1 MTAERDSAPE
11 PGSRLRGWL
20 AALAVYRD
28 RRVIAIAI
36 LGFASGLPLA
46 LTGQTLQAWLTES
59 DIPLGEI
66 GLFALVGVPYTLKYL
81 WAPLVDRL
89 PLPVLTRLLG
99 RRRGWLVFAQVLL
112 MAAIVALSASNPRDA
127 LLATA
132 LCAIAVAFASA
143 TQDIVI
149 DAWRVEILEERQ
161 LAAGAAAIVFGYR
174 VGMLVSSAGAL
185 YLATLFAWPL
195 VYAAMAGI
203 LVVGSITVLL
213 AGEPEARPR
222 GDAERRLAEAQDW
235 LAARPH
241 LSGGAARLLAWLYA
255 SVAGPFLQFMSR
267 RGWIG
272 ILLFVLL
279 FKLGD
284 SLAGV
289 LATSFYLQTG
299 FTKAEIAEVSKLYGF
314 VATMAGLFIGGWL
327 MQAVGL
333 YRALWVCGILQ
344 MGSNLM
350 FAVLAL
356 HGHDIWLLALT
367 VGFENL
373 AGGMGTAALV
383 AYLSALCD
391 IAYTATQYALLS
403 SLTAVARTVLSSYAG
418 YLAAGLGWPLFFVA
432 TTVAA
437 LPGLALLAWLTR
449 RGAPTRI
456 VERRS
461 DGPLLAED

>member
-1 MTAERDSAPE
+1 MTAQ
-11 PGSRLRGWL
+11 RLRDWL
-20 AALAVYRD
+20 AAFAVYRD
-28 RRVIAIAI
+28 RRVLAIAV

-59 DIPLGEI
+59 GASLKDI
-66 GLFALVGVPYTLKYL
+66 GLFALVGVPYTLKFI

-89 PLPVLTRLLG
+89 PLPLLTRWLG
-99 RRRGWLVFAQVLL
+99 RRRGWLVFAQALL
-112 MAAIVALSASNPRDA
+112 MAAIAALAFSNPGQA
-127 LLATA
+127 LAFTA
-132 LCAIAVAFASA
+132 LCAVAVAFASA

-174 VGMLVSSAGAL
+174 IGMLVSSAGAL
-185 YLATLFAWPL
+185 YLATVFAWPL
-195 VYAAMAGI
+195 VYLAMAAI
-203 LVVGSITVLL
+203 LVIGAITVLL
-213 AGEPEARPR
+213 VGEPAAKPR
-222 GDAERRLAEAQDW
+222 GDAERRFAEAQSW

-241 LSGGAARLLAWLYA
+241 LSGASAAVMAWLYA

-267 RGWIG
+267 KGWIG
-272 ILLFVLL
+272 ILLFVML

-289 LATSFYLQTG
+289 LATSFYLNIG

-314 VATMAGLFIGGWL
+314 AATMLGLFLGGWL

-333 YRALWVCGILQ
+333 YRALWVCGVLQ
-344 MGSNLM
+344 MGSNLL

-356 HGHDIWLLALT
+356 RGHDLWFLALT
-367 VGFENL
+367 VGVENL
-373 AGGMGTAALV
+373 ASGMGTAALV

-418 YLAAGLGWPLFFVA
+418 FMAESLGWPLFFLA

-449 RGAPTRI
+449 RGAATRI
-456 VERRS
+456 VEKRP
-461 DGPLLAED
+461 GIVLADD

>member
-1 MTAERDSAPE
+1 VTAV
-11 PGSRLRGWL
+11 SRLRDWL
-20 AALAVYRD
+20 AAFAVYRD
-28 RRVIAIAI
+28 RRVLAIAV

-59 DIPLGEI
+59 GASLKDI
-66 GLFALVGVPYTLKYL
+66 GLFALVGVPYTLKFI

-89 PLPVLTRLLG
+89 PLPLLTRWLG
-99 RRRGWLVFAQVLL
+99 RRRGWLVFAQALL
-112 MAAIVALSASNPRDA
+112 MLAIAALAVSNPGQA
-127 LLATA
+127 LAFTA
-132 LCAIAVAFASA
+132 LCAVAVAFASA

-174 VGMLVSSAGAL
+174 IGMLVSSAGAL
-185 YLATLFAWPL
+185 YLATVFAWPL
-195 VYAAMAGI
+195 VYLAMAAI
-203 LVVGSITVLL
+203 LVIGAITVLL
-213 AGEPEARPR
+213 VGEPAAKPR
-222 GDAERRLAEAQDW
+222 GDAERRFAEAESW

-241 LSGGAARLLAWLYA
+241 LSGATAAVMAWLYA

-267 RGWIG
+267 KGWIG
-272 ILLFVLL
+272 ILLFVML

-289 LATSFYLQTG
+289 LATSFYLNIG
-299 FTKAEIAEVSKLYGF
+299 FTKAEIAEVGKLYGF
-314 VATMAGLFIGGWL
+314 AATMLGLFLGGWL

-344 MGSNLM
+344 MGSNLL
-350 FAVLAL
+350 FAVLAVR
-356 HGHDIWLLALT
+356 GHDLWFLALT
-367 VGFENL
+367 VGVENL
-373 AGGMGTAALV
+373 ASGMGTAALV

-418 YLAAGLGWPLFFVA
+418 FWAESLGWPVFFLA
-432 TTVAA
+432 TTAAA
-437 LPGLALLAWLTR
+437 LPGLILLAWLTR
-449 RGAPTRI
+449 RGAATRI
-456 VERRS
+456 VEKRP
-461 DGPLLAED
+461 GIVLAED

>member
-1 MTAERDSAPE
+1 MTAQ
-11 PGSRLRGWL
+11 RLRDWL
-20 AALAVYRD
+20 AAFAVYRD
-28 RRVIAIAI
+28 RRVLAIAV

-59 DIPLGEI
+59 GASLKDI
-66 GLFALVGVPYTLKYL
+66 GLFALVGVPYTLKFI

-89 PLPVLTRLLG
+89 PLPLLTRWLG
-99 RRRGWLVFAQVLL
+99 RRRGWLVFAQALL
-112 MAAIVALSASNPRDA
+112 MATIAALAFSNPGQA
-127 LLATA
+127 LAFTA
-132 LCAIAVAFASA
+132 LCAVAVAFASA

-174 VGMLVSSAGAL
+174 IGMLVSSAGAL
-185 YLATLFAWPL
+185 YLATVFAWPL
-195 VYAAMAGI
+195 VYLAMAAI
-203 LVVGSITVLL
+203 LVIGAITVLL
-213 AGEPEARPR
+213 VGEPAAKPR
-222 GDAERRLAEAQDW
+222 GDAERRFAEAQSW

-241 LSGGAARLLAWLYA
+241 LSGASAAVMAWLYA

-267 RGWIG
+267 KGWIG
-272 ILLFVLL
+272 ILLFVML

-289 LATSFYLQTG
+289 LATSFYLNIG

-314 VATMAGLFIGGWL
+314 AATMLGLFLGGWL

-333 YRALWVCGILQ
+333 YRALWVCGVLQ
-344 MGSNLM
+344 MGSNLL

-356 HGHDIWLLALT
+356 RGHDLWFLALT
-367 VGFENL
+367 VGVENL
-373 AGGMGTAALV
+373 ASGMGTAALV

-418 YLAAGLGWPLFFVA
+418 FMAESLGWPLFFLA

-449 RGAPTRI
+449 RGAATRI
-456 VERRS
+456 VEKRP
-461 DGPLLAED
+461 GIVLADD

>member
-1 MTAERDSAPE
+1 MTAA
-11 PGSRLRGWL
+11 SRLRVWL
-20 AALAVYRD
+20 AAFAVYRD
-28 RRVIAIAI
+28 RRVLAIAV

-59 DIPLGEI
+59 GASLKDI
-66 GLFALVGVPYTLKYL
+66 GLFALVGVPYTLKFI

-89 PLPVLTRLLG
+89 PLPLLTRWLG
-99 RRRGWLVFAQVLL
+99 RRRSWLVFAQALL
-112 MAAIVALSASNPRDA
+112 MLAIAALAFSNPGQA
-127 LLATA
+127 LAFTA
-132 LCAIAVAFASA
+132 LCAVAVAFASA

-174 VGMLVSSAGAL
+174 IGMLVSSAGAL
-185 YLATLFAWPL
+185 YLATVFAWPL
-195 VYAAMAGI
+195 VYLAMAAI
-203 LVVGSITVLL
+203 LVIGAITVLL
-213 AGEPEARPR
+213 VGEPVAKPR
-222 GDAERRLAEAQDW
+222 GDAERRFAEAESW
-235 LAARPH
+235 LSARPH
-241 LSGGAARLLAWLYA
+241 LSGAAAALAAWLYA

-267 RGWIG
+267 KGWIG
-272 ILLFVLL
+272 ILLFVML

-289 LATSFYLQTG
+289 LATSFYLNLG

-314 VATMAGLFIGGWL
+314 AATMLGLFLGGWL

-344 MGSNLM
+344 MGSNLL
-350 FAVLAL
+350 FAVLAVR
-356 HGHDIWLLALT
+356 GHDLWFLALT

-373 AGGMGTAALV
+373 ASGMGTAALV

-418 YLAAGLGWPLFFVA
+418 FMAESLGWPVFFL
-432 TTVAA
+432 TTTLAA
-437 LPGLALLAWLTR
+437 LPGLILLAWLTR
-449 RGAPTRI
+449 RGAATRI
-456 VERRS
+456 AEKRPGIV
-461 DGPLLAED
+461 LAED

>member
-1 MTAERDSAPE
+1 VTAQ
-11 PGSRLRGWL
+11 RLRDWL
-20 AALAVYRD
+20 TAFAVYRD
-28 RRVIAIAI
+28 RRVLAIAV

-59 DIPLGEI
+59 GASLKDI
-66 GLFALVGVPYTLKYL
+66 GLFALVGVPYTLKFI

-89 PLPVLTRLLG
+89 PLPLLTRWLG
-99 RRRGWLVFAQVLL
+99 RRRGWLVFAQALL
-112 MAAIVALSASNPRDA
+112 MTAIAALAFSNPGQA
-127 LLATA
+127 LAFTA
-132 LCAIAVAFASA
+132 LCAVAVAFASA

-174 VGMLVSSAGAL
+174 IGMLVSSAGAL
-185 YLATLFAWPL
+185 YLATVFAWPL
-195 VYAAMAGI
+195 VYLAMAAV
-203 LVVGSITVLL
+203 LVIGAITVLL
-213 AGEPEARPR
+213 VGEPESKPR
-222 GDAERRLAEAQDW
+222 GDAERRFAEAQSW

-241 LSGGAARLLAWLYA
+241 LSGAVAAVMAWLYA

-267 RGWIG
+267 KGWIG
-272 ILLFVLL
+272 ILLFVML

-289 LATSFYLQTG
+289 LATSFYLNLG

-314 VATMAGLFIGGWL
+314 AATMLGLFLGGWL

-344 MGSNLM
+344 MGSNLL
-350 FAVLAL
+350 FAVLAMR
-356 HGHDIWLLALT
+356 GHDLWFLALT
-367 VGFENL
+367 VGVENL
-373 AGGMGTAALV
+373 ASGMGTAALV

-418 YLAAGLGWPLFFVA
+418 FMAESLGWPLFFLA

-449 RGAPTRI
+449 RGAATRI
-456 VERRS
+456 VEKRP
-461 DGPLLAED
+461 GILLAED

>member
-1 MTAERDSAPE
+1 MTAK
-11 PGSRLRGWL
+11 RLRDWL
-20 AALAVYRD
+20 AAFAVYRD
-28 RRVIAIAI
+28 RRVIAIAL

-59 DIPLGEI
+59 GASLQSI
-66 GLFALVGVPYTLKYL
+66 GLFALVGVPYTLKFL

-89 PLPVLTRLLG
+89 PLPGFTRLLG

-112 MAAIVALSASNPRDA
+112 LAAILALAASNPAGA
-127 LLATA
+127 LAATA
-132 LCAIAVAFASA
+132 LCAVAVAFASA

-149 DAWRVEILEERQ
+149 DAWRVEILEEEQ

-195 VYAAMAGI
+195 VYAAMAAAL
-203 LVVGSITVLL
+203 LVGVVTVLL
-213 AGEPEARPR
+213 VGEPAAKPR
-222 GDAERRLAEAQDW
+222 GDAERRFAEAEAW

-241 LSGGAARLLAWLYA
+241 LSGPSARLLAWFYA
-255 SVAGPFLQFMSR
+255 SAAGPFLQFMSR
-267 RGWIG
+267 KGWVG
-272 ILLFVLL
+272 ILLFVML

-284 SLAGV
+284 SLAGT
-289 LATSFYLQTG
+289 LATSFYLQIG

-314 VATMAGLFIGGWL
+314 GATMIGLFLGGWL

-333 YRALWVCGILQ
+333 YRSLWICGFLQ
-344 MGSNLM
+344 MGSNLL
-350 FAVLAL
+350 FAALAL
-356 HGHDIWLLALT
+356 HGHDLWFLALT
-367 VGFENL
+367 VGVENL

-403 SLTAVARTVLSSYAG
+403 SFTAVARTLLSSYAG
-418 YLAAGLGWPLFFVA
+418 FLAAPLGWPLFFVA

-449 RGAPTRI
+449 RGAATRI
-456 VERRS
+456 ERRR
-461 DGPLLAED
+461 DEAPVLAED

>member
-1 MTAERDSAPE
+1 MTAR
-11 PGSRLRGWL
+11 RLLDWL
-20 AALAVYRD
+20 AAFAVYRD
-28 RRVIAIAI
+28 RRVLAIAV

-59 DIPLGEI
+59 GASLKDI
-66 GLFALVGVPYTLKYL
+66 GLFALVGVPYTLKFL

-89 PLPVLTRLLG
+89 PLPLLTRWLG
-99 RRRGWLVFAQVLL
+99 RRRGWLIFAQALL
-112 MAAIVALSASNPRDA
+112 MAAIAALAFSNPGQA
-127 LLATA
+127 LIFTA
-132 LCAIAVAFASA
+132 FCAVAVAFASA

-174 VGMLVSSAGAL
+174 IGMLVSSAGAL
-185 YLATLFAWPL
+185 YMATIFAWPL
-195 VYAAMAGI
+195 VYLAMAAI
-203 LVVGSITVLL
+203 LVIGAITVLL
-213 AGEPEARPR
+213 AGEPAAKQR
-222 GDAERRLAEAQDW
+222 GDAERRFAEAQSW

-241 LSGGAARLLAWLYA
+241 LSGMTAAAMAWLYT

-267 RGWIG
+267 KGWIG
-272 ILLFVLL
+272 ILLFVML

-289 LATSFYLQTG
+289 LATSFYLNLG
-299 FTKAEIAEVSKLYGF
+299 FTKSEIAEVSKLYGF
-314 VATMAGLFIGGWL
+314 AATMLGLFLGGWL

-344 MGSNLM
+344 MGSNLL
-350 FAVLAL
+350 FAVLAMQ
-356 HGHDIWLLALT
+356 GHDLWFLALT
-367 VGFENL
+367 VGVENL
-373 AGGMGTAALV
+373 ASGMGTAALV

-418 YLAAGLGWPLFFVA
+418 FMAESLGWPLFFVA

-449 RGAPTRI
+449 RGAATRI
-456 VERRS
+456 AENRS
-461 DGPLLAED
+461 GILLADD

>member
-1 MTAERDSAPE
+1 MTAV
-11 PGSRLRGWL
+11 SRLRDWL
-20 AALAVYRD
+20 AAFAVYRD
-28 RRVIAIAI
+28 RRVLAIAV

-59 DIPLGEI
+59 GASLKDI
-66 GLFALVGVPYTLKYL
+66 GLFALVGVPYTLKFI

-89 PLPVLTRLLG
+89 PLPLLTRWLG
-99 RRRGWLVFAQVLL
+99 RRRGWLVFAQALL
-112 MAAIVALSASNPRDA
+112 MLAITALAFSNPGQA
-127 LLATA
+127 LAFTA
-132 LCAIAVAFASA
+132 LCAVAVAFASA

-174 VGMLVSSAGAL
+174 IGMLVSSAGAL
-185 YLATLFAWPL
+185 YLATVFAWPL
-195 VYAAMAGI
+195 VYLAMAAI
-203 LVVGSITVLL
+203 LVIGAVTVLL
-213 AGEPEARPR
+213 VGEPAAKPC
-222 GDAERRLAEAQDW
+222 GDAERRFAEAESW
-235 LAARPH
+235 LSVRPH
-241 LSGGAARLLAWLYA
+241 LSGTTAAVMAWLYA

-267 RGWIG
+267 KGWIG
-272 ILLFVLL
+272 ILLFVML

-289 LATSFYLQTG
+289 LATSFYLNLG

-314 VATMAGLFIGGWL
+314 AATMLGLFLGGWL

-344 MGSNLM
+344 MGSNLL
-350 FAVLAL
+350 FAVLAMR
-356 HGHDIWLLALT
+356 GHDLWFLALT
-367 VGFENL
+367 VGVENL
-373 AGGMGTAALV
+373 ASGMGTAALV

-418 YLAAGLGWPLFFVA
+418 FMAESLGWPVFFLA

-437 LPGLALLAWLTR
+437 LPGLILLAWLTR
-449 RGAPTRI
+449 RGAATRI
-456 VERRS
+456 VEKRP
-461 DGPLLAED
+461 GIVLAED

>member
-1 MTAERDSAPE
+1 MTAVSRPRD
-11 PGSRLRGWL
+11 WL
-20 AALAVYRD
+20 AAFAVYRD
-28 RRVIAIAI
+28 RRVLAIAV

-59 DIPLGEI
+59 GASLKDI
-66 GLFALVGVPYTLKYL
+66 GLFALVGVPYTLKFI

-89 PLPVLTRLLG
+89 PLPLLTRWLG
-99 RRRGWLVFAQVLL
+99 RRRGWLVFAQALL
-112 MAAIVALSASNPRDA
+112 MLAIAALAFSNPGQA
-127 LLATA
+127 LAFTA
-132 LCAIAVAFASA
+132 LCAVAVAFASA

-174 VGMLVSSAGAL
+174 IGMLVSSAGAL
-185 YLATLFAWPL
+185 YLATAFAWPL
-195 VYAAMAGI
+195 VYLAMAAI
-203 LVVGSITVLL
+203 LVIGAITVLL
-213 AGEPEARPR
+213 VGEPAAKPR
-222 GDAERRLAEAQDW
+222 GDAERRFAEAESW
-235 LAARPH
+235 LSGRPH
-241 LSGGAARLLAWLYA
+241 LSGATAAVMAWLYA

-267 RGWIG
+267 KGWIG
-272 ILLFVLL
+272 ILLFVML

-289 LATSFYLQTG
+289 LATSFYLNIG
-299 FTKAEIAEVSKLYGF
+299 FTKTEIAEVSKLYGF
-314 VATMAGLFIGGWL
+314 AATMLGLFLGGWL

-344 MGSNLM
+344 MGSNLL
-350 FAVLAL
+350 FAVLAMR
-356 HGHDIWLLALT
+356 GHDLWFLALT
-367 VGFENL
+367 VGVENL
-373 AGGMGTAALV
+373 ASGMGTAALV

-418 YLAAGLGWPLFFVA
+418 FLAESLGWPVFFLA

-437 LPGLALLAWLTR
+437 LPGLILLAWLTR
-449 RGAPTRI
+449 RGAVTRI
-456 VERRS
+456 VEKRP
-461 DGPLLAED
+461 GIVLAED

>member
-1 MTAERDSAPE
+1 MTAQ
-11 PGSRLRGWL
+11 RLRDWL
-20 AALAVYRD
+20 AAFAVYRD
-28 RRVIAIAI
+28 RRVLAIAV

-59 DIPLGEI
+59 GASLKDI
-66 GLFALVGVPYTLKYL
+66 GLFALVGVPYTLKFI

-89 PLPVLTRLLG
+89 PLPLLTRWLG
-99 RRRGWLVFAQVLL
+99 RRRGWLVFAQALL
-112 MAAIVALSASNPRDA
+112 MAAIAALAFSNPGQA
-127 LLATA
+127 LAFTA
-132 LCAIAVAFASA
+132 LCAVAVAFASA

-174 VGMLVSSAGAL
+174 IGMLVSSAGAL
-185 YLATLFAWPL
+185 YLATVFAWPL
-195 VYAAMAGI
+195 VYLAMAAI
-203 LVVGSITVLL
+203 LVIGAITVLL
-213 AGEPEARPR
+213 VGEPAAKPR
-222 GDAERRLAEAQDW
+222 GDAERRFAEAQSW

-241 LSGGAARLLAWLYA
+241 LSGASSAVMAWLYA

-267 RGWIG
+267 KGWIG
-272 ILLFVLL
+272 ILLFVML

-289 LATSFYLQTG
+289 LATSFYLNIG
-299 FTKAEIAEVSKLYGF
+299 FTKAEIADVSKLYGF
-314 VATMAGLFIGGWL
+314 AATMLGLFLGGWL

-333 YRALWVCGILQ
+333 YRALWVCGVLQ
-344 MGSNLM
+344 MGSNLL

-356 HGHDIWLLALT
+356 RGHDLWFLALT
-367 VGFENL
+367 VGVENL
-373 AGGMGTAALV
+373 ASGMGTAALV

-418 YLAAGLGWPLFFVA
+418 FMAESLGWPLFFLA

-449 RGAPTRI
+449 RGAATRI
-456 VERRS
+456 VEKRP
-461 DGPLLAED
+461 GIVLADD

>member
-1 MTAERDSAPE
+1 MTAQ
-11 PGSRLRGWL
+11 RLRDWL

-28 RRVIAIAI
+28 RRVLAIAI

-59 DIPLGEI
+59 GASLKDI
-66 GLFALVGVPYTLKYL
+66 GLFALVGVPYTLKFV

-89 PLPVLTRLLG
+89 PLPLLTRWFG
-99 RRRGWLVFAQVLL
+99 RRRGWLVFAQGLL
-112 MAAIVALSASNPRDA
+112 MAAIAALAFSNPGQA
-127 LLATA
+127 LAFTA
-132 LCAIAVAFASA
+132 LCAVAVAFASA

-174 VGMLVSSAGAL
+174 IGMLVSSAGAL
-185 YLATLFAWPL
+185 YLATVFAWPL
-195 VYAAMAGI
+195 VYLAMAAI
-203 LVVGSITVLL
+203 LVIGVVTVFLV
-213 AGEPEARPR
+213 GEPMARPR
-222 GDAERRLAEAQDW
+222 GDAERRFAEAQAW

-241 LSGGAARLLAWLYA
+241 LSGATAAVMAWLYA

-267 RGWIG
+267 KGWVG
-272 ILLFVLL
+272 ILLFVML

-289 LATSFYLQTG
+289 LATSFYLNLG
-299 FTKAEIAEVSKLYGF
+299 FTKAEIAEVGKLYGF
-314 VATMAGLFIGGWL
+314 AATMLGLFLGGWL

-344 MGSNLM
+344 MVSNLL
-350 FAVLAL
+350 FAVLAMR
-356 HGHDIWLLALT
+356 GHDLWFLAFT
-367 VGFENL
+367 VGVENL
-373 AGGMGTAALV
+373 ASGMGTAALV

-418 YLAAGLGWPLFFVA
+418 FMAESLGWPLFFLA

-449 RGAPTRI
+449 RGAATRI
-456 VERRS
+456 VERRP
-461 DGPLLAED
+461 GIALAED